1 MKIALTSALLMG
13 IVLLTGCNNRSSEGG
28 PGATSKSPVV
38 GQTENTFKISVPNA
52 TVKQGESKD
61 IDIAIDRGKNFDQD
75 VALKFSDL
83 PTGISIDPSAPTIK
97 HGDKDVKVTVKAADD
112 AAIGDFKNVKVTG
125 HPDKGSD
132 TTVDMKISVS
142 KK

>member
-1 MKIALTSALLMG
+1 MKTVLASALFMG
-13 IVLLTGCNNRSSEGG
+13 IVLLTGCDNKSSEGG
-28 PGATSKSPVV
+28 PGASSKSPVV

-61 IDIAIDRGKNFDQD
+61 IDVAIDRGKNFDQD
-75 VALKFSDL
+75 VALKFNDL
-83 PTGISIDPSAPTIK
+83 PTGVSVDPATPMLK

-132 TTVDMKISVS
+132 TTVDMKVTVN